1 MNKEINCQELENN
14 LKLNENISEQNNF
27 LESTLGKVINFSI
40 DTGLKAILPDNIEN
54 EVIGIKDTFMNNGF
68 SDAINKTITDAI
80 NYGKSALGIKN
91 IDFNNVSQAET
102 AIEKGGIIGG
112 VANAIE
118 TTLNKV
124 NDMIPSNL
132 INIIEKGKDII
143 LNNVSSD
150 IKKEFNVQTENVNNL
165 SLYTKNWKESFN
177 NHDLKTMDKDIK
189 QIQKLLKNTLPIEN
203 LIKQAREI
211 ENIHLMIKNNN
222 GDFNISDEKLKLAN
236 LLA

>member
-40 DTGLKAILPDNIEN
+40 DTGLKAILPDIIEN